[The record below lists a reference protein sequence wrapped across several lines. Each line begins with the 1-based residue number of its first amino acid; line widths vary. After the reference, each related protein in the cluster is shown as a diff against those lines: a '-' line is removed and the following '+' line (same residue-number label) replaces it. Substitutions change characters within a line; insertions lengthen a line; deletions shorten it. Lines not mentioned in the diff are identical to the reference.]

1 MVLFHGRRKVT
12 GAQWARAVDSGKLV
26 GACKALHTDRQ
37 RGPWHILCDNERFL
51 DAGVAQA
58 AHAKA
63 GVRLWHIPL
72 RSPDLNPA
80 ERMWAWMRRKL
91 RAMDMA
97 DLRAGKAVVKKSALK
112 TRIRGLCRTR
122 AAHVAAGRC
131 VRGRTSEQI
140 R

>member
-1 MVLFHGRRKVT
+1 MQKR
-12 GAQWARAVDSGKLV
+12 
-26 GACKALHTDRQ
+26 KALHPDRA

-51 DAGVAQA
+51 DGDAATA
-58 AHAKA
+58 AHARA
-63 GVRLWHIPL
+63 SVRLWHIPP

-80 ERMWAWMRRKL
+80 ERMWSWMRRKL

-131 VRGRTSEQI
+131 VSGLRTVCREVIRRRGAASSK
-140 R
+140 